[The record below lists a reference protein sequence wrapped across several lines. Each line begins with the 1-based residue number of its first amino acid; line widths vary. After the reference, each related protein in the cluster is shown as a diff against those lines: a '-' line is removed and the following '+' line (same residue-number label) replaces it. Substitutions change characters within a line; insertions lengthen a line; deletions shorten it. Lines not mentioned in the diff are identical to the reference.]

1 MESNI
6 YWLLLMFF
14 FTICQSSNNENKNA
28 KDTLHASK
36 KNSQKRIVEKLW
48 VDKGTDYEEI
58 KKKKIPRRTTIKFT
72 QH

>member
-1 MESNI
+1 
-6 YWLLLMFF
+6 MFF

-36 KNSQKRIVEKLW
+36 KISQKRIVEKLW

-58 KKKKIPRRTTIKFT
+58 
-72 QH
+72 